1 MRRRLGPAA
10 KRAGVSELPAVR
22 SAMQVLDEQKR
33 MKILAAA
40 VELFAAHPFHKVLL
54 SDVAEAAGVGK
65 GTLYIYFKNKEDLY
79 LSVLYSGFAQLVER
93 MQRRLNQNQLGP
105 MENLEAAIREMVE
118 FAYQNPHMF
127 ELMRSVPWGSVI
139 NNAQWDGKRN
149 ELRVLIESII
159 RSGIAGGEFI
169 DPRPE
174 LTARFIPGLVR
185 SVLME
190 GYQSIDSQTLTEHIL
205 GFVRA
210 GLVHRN
216 KWTSVQQRRMR
227 SGSR

>member
-1 MRRRLGPAA
+1 
-10 KRAGVSELPAVR
+10 
-22 SAMQVLDEQKR
+22 MQVLDEQKR
-33 MKILAAA
+33 LNILAAA
-40 VELFAAHPFHKVLL
+40 AELFADNPFHKVLL

-65 GTLYIYFKNKEDLY
+65 GTLYVYFQNKEDLY

-105 MENLEAAIREMVE
+105 MENLEAAIREMVQ

-127 ELMRSVPWGSVI
+127 ELMRTVPWRSVI
-139 NNAQWDGKRN
+139 DNAQWDGKRN
-149 ELRVLIESII
+149 ELRSIIESII
-159 RSGIAGGEFI
+159 RSGIACGEFS

-185 SVLME
+185 SVLVE
-190 GYQSIDSQTLTEHIL
+190 GSQSIDARTLTEHIL

-210 GLVHRN
+210 GLVNRD
-216 KWTSVQQRRMR
+216 KQASVQQGMQKRLPVKPAA
-227 SGSR
+227 GIKHDL

>member
-1 MRRRLGPAA
+1 
-10 KRAGVSELPAVR
+10 
-22 SAMQVLDEQKR
+22 MQVLDEQKR
-33 MKILAAA
+33 LNILAAA
-40 VELFAAHPFHKVLL
+40 AELFADHPFHKVLL

-93 MQRRLNQNQLGP
+93 MQRRLNQKHLGP
-105 MENLEAAIREMVE
+105 MENLEAAIREMVQ

-127 ELMRSVPWGSVI
+127 ELMRTVPWRSVI
-139 NNAQWDGKRN
+139 DNAQWDGKRN
-149 ELRVLIESII
+149 ELRAIIESII
-159 RSGIAGGEFI
+159 RSGIACGEFI

-185 SVLME
+185 SVLVE
-190 GYQSIDSQTLTEHIL
+190 SPQSIDARALTEHII

-210 GLVHRN
+210 GLVNR
-216 KWTSVQQRRMR
+216 KKRASMQQGKR
-227 SGSR
+227 SGSP